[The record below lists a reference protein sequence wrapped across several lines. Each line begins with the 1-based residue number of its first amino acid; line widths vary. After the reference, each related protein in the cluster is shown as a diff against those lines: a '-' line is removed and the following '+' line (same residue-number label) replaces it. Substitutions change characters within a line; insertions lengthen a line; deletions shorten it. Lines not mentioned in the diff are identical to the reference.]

1 MSSSTNET
9 MEMPPFKTGTAPRLR
24 LTGIRSDFPILAGMV
39 KPHSKVLDIGC
50 GDGDLL
56 HFLAL
61 ERGVDGRGMEL
72 SQDGVNASVSRG
84 LAVVQDDADTDL
96 VDYPDDAFDVVILSQ
111 SLQVLHYP
119 RKVLEQMLR
128 TGRQA
133 IVSFPN
139 FGYWRVRLDLGLRGR
154 MPLTSDLPVPW
165 YDTANIH
172 LCTILD
178 FMEMC
183 EDMGLNIE
191 QGLTLDRKG
200 NAKSIGPVLGFRP
213 GFGRGLSPGWANLI
227 GEQGA
232 FLLQKK

>member
-1 MSSSTNET
+1 
-9 MEMPPFKTGTAPRLR
+9 LR
-24 LTGIRSDFPILAGMV
+24 LTGLRADFPILAGMV
-39 KPHSKVLDIGC
+39 KTGGKVLDIGC

-61 ERGVDGRGMEL
+61 ERDVDGRGMEL

-84 LAVVQDDADTDL
+84 LAVVQGDADTDL
-96 VDYPDDAFDVVILSQ
+96 MDYPDAAFDVVILSQ

-128 TGRQA
+128 IGHQA

-139 FGYWRVRLDLGLRGR
+139 FGYWRVRWDLARRGR

-165 YDTANIH
+165 YETANIH

-183 EDMGLNIE
+183 EDMQLSIE

-200 NAKSIGPVLGFRP
+200 NAKAIGTIP
-213 GFGRGLSPGWANLI
+213 GFGPGWANLM
-227 GEQGA
+227 GEQGV

>member
-1 MSSSTNET
+1 MS
-9 MEMPPFKTGTAPRLR
+9 
-24 LTGIRSDFPILAGMV
+24 GIRSDFPVLAGMV
-39 KPHSKVLDIGC
+39 APGARVLDIGC

-56 HFLAL
+56 DFLQR
-61 ERGVDGRGMEL
+61 ERNIDGRGMEL

-84 LAVVQDDADTDL
+84 LSVVQGDADWDL
-96 VDYPDDAFDVVILSQ
+96 ADYPDGAFDVVILSQ

-119 RKVLEQMLR
+119 RLVLEQMLR
-128 TGRQA
+128 IGLRA

-139 FGYWRVRLDLGLRGR
+139 FGYWRVRWDLATSGR

-178 FMEMC
+178 FLALC
-183 EDMGLNIE
+183 EAMDLRIE

-200 NAKSIGPVLGFRP
+200 NARPIGANP
-213 GFGRGLSPGWANLI
+213 GLANLL
-227 GEQGA
+227 GEQGV
-232 FLLQKK
+232 FLLQKR